1 MVISDRLLN
10 AQLVYYKNDKKLNK
24 MKITCISGII
34 KLITQSVKTPPCHWK
49 ALESTINIITYGGAD
64 GKSVLGSDL
73 YEIEMQFFLLGTFI
87 ETRKKYHSRE
97 AGNSVNL

>member
-1 MVISDRLLN
+1 MSLKGFRK
-10 AQLVYYKNDKKLNK
+10 YNK
-24 MKITCISGII
+24 YHHI
-34 KLITQSVKTPPCHWK
+34 W
-49 ALESTINIITYGGAD
+49 GGSD

>member
-1 MVISDRLLN
+1 MHIRNNQTHYS
-10 AQLVYYKNDKKLNK
+10 K
-24 MKITCISGII
+24 CI
-34 KLITQSVKTPPCHWK
+34 KTPPCHWK
-49 ALESTINIITYGGAD
+49 ALESTINIITYGGP
-64 GKSVLGSDL
+64 GWESVLGSDL